1 MLQGCSAC
9 ACFPERPVTPPK
21 RCAVMQESV
30 PGQLVQC
37 MTILLNACIICI
49 FQSCSFFGF
58 QESACS
64 FQKGHALNSEISQP
78 CLVAVH
84 VRCWPSRHLGSDHP
98 VLACRTPCGAWG
110 FRGFPKVIFSN
121 DSPWPTLIL
130 VCLKVMFLS
139 EENGWTLFS
148 HVVIFGV
155 GECHW
160 GRCGIGD
167 PPSAA
172 VWKPSPCA
180 WCGEGAVFRIV
191 ATGVDLWHGKDQRGM
206 VSKIIVNCFGY
217 GFRYDFLCQYKFWY
231 DFGMGFVEFPFFWPV
246 LVSGCLQIEL
256 PACFDGNKQENY
268 KKLLCLFWSNSC
280 QKPINI
286 HIWSCIDITSKRNPI
301 SRSVTIYL
309 SHFSAI
315 LIS

>member
-1 MLQGCSAC
+1 M
-9 ACFPERPVTPPK
+9 
-21 RCAVMQESV
+21 
-30 PGQLVQC
+30 
-37 MTILLNACIICI
+37 
-49 FQSCSFFGF
+49 
-58 QESACS
+58 
-64 FQKGHALNSEISQP
+64 
-78 CLVAVH
+78 AVH
-84 VRCWPSRHLGSDHP
+84 VVRCWPSRHLGSDHP

-110 FRGFPKVIFSN
+110 FRGFPRGFFQMTHL
-121 DSPWPTLIL
+121 DLPWSTCVFETDFFKSRKWMNI
-130 VCLKVMFLS
+130 V
-139 EENGWTLFS
+139 FS
-148 HVVIFGV
+148 HVVSFGV

-172 VWKPSPCA
+172 AWKPSPCA

-191 ATGVDLWHGKDQRGM
+191 ATGTWEG
-206 VSKIIVNCFGY
+206 SKRN
-217 GFRYDFLCQYKFWY
+217 GFQNYCKLFWVWFQIWFLCQYKFWY

-286 HIWSCIDITSKRNPI
+286 HMSNCIYFRWWRQDVASSRVCGNVGFACKTRSKRDGGTPKT
-301 SRSVTIYL
+301 R
-309 SHFSAI
+309 
-315 LIS
+315 